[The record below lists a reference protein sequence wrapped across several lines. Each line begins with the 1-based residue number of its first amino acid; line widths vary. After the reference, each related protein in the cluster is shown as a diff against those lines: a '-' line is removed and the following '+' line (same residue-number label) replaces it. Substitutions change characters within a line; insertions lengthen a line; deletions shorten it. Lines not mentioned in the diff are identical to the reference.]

1 LIEQNILLIMQQG
14 YTITP
19 DGYEDQVTGQMVF
32 TDYKVVGSAPGEE
45 ARTNEVVE
53 HQGRFLD
60 NEDGSTTYVNEATDE
75 DYSNILSSYG
85 GEEVIADAEDWAQR
99 HFSQDE
105 IDYYNQVLE
114 RGDLN
119 EIQEAVDFVWNAY
132 QARNEDAEPA
142 QEEVASASEDE
153 QWVYDNVMNES
164 DYQKLINRGAE
175 VLDHETIR
183 LFNDVIDGGNR
194 EQIAN
199 AIRLLQQR
207 VNQN

>member
-1 LIEQNILLIMQQG
+1 MPQQG

-19 DGYEDQVTGQMVF
+19 DGYEDQITGQMVF
-32 TDYKVVGSAPGEE
+32 TDYNVVGSAPGEE
-45 ARTNEVVE
+45 ARTNEVQE
-53 HQGRFLD
+53 HQGRFED
-60 NEDGSTTYVNEATDE
+60 NEDGTTTYVNQATDE
-75 DYSNILSSYG
+75 DYNNILSSYG

-207 VNQN
+207 VNQD

>member
-1 LIEQNILLIMQQG
+1 MQQG

-53 HQGRFLD
+53 HQARFLD

-75 DYSNILSSYG
+75 DYNNILSSYG

-142 QEEVASASEDE
+142 QEEMASASEDE
-153 QWVYDNVMNES
+153 QWVYDNILNEK
-164 DYQKLINRGAE
+164 DYQALIEKGSQQ
-175 VLDHETIR
+175 LDHETIR

-194 EQIAN
+194 QQIAN
-199 AIRLLQQR
+199 AIRLLQRR
-207 VNQN
+207 VDGE

>member
-1 LIEQNILLIMQQG
+1 MPEQGM
-14 YTITP
+14 TVVP
-19 DGYEDQVTGQMVF
+19 DGYVSEETGEFIQ
-32 TDYKVVGSAPGEE
+32 TGHTITGSAAGEA
-45 ARTNEVVE
+45 ARVNEVYE
-53 HQGRFLD
+53 HQGRFVD
-60 NEDGSTTYVNEATDE
+60 QEDGTTSYVNEATDD
-75 DYSNILSSYG
+75 DYQNILSSYG

-99 HFSQDE
+99 HFSEDE
-105 IDYYNQVLE
+105 INYYNQVLE

-119 EIQEAVDFVWNAY
+119 EIQEAVDFVWQAY
-132 QARNEDAEPA
+132 NNRNEDAEPV
-142 QEEVASASEDE
+142 EDEVASASEDE

-164 DYQKLINRGAE
+164 DYQKLINRGAQ

>member
-1 LIEQNILLIMQQG
+1 MPEQGM
-14 YTITP
+14 TVVP
-19 DGYEDQVTGQMVF
+19 DGYVSEETGEFIQ
-32 TDYKVVGSAPGEE
+32 TGHTITGSAAGEA
-45 ARTNEVVE
+45 ARVNEVYE
-53 HQGRFLD
+53 HQGRFVD
-60 NEDGSTTYVNEATDE
+60 QEDGTTSYVNEATDD
-75 DYSNILSSYG
+75 DYQNILSSYG

-99 HFSQDE
+99 HFSEDE
-105 IDYYNQVLE
+105 INYYNQVLE

-119 EIQEAVDFVWNAY
+119 EIQEAVDFVWQAY
-132 QARNEDAEPA
+132 NNRNEDAEPV
-142 QEEVASASEDE
+142 EDEVASASEDE

-164 DYQKLINRGAE
+164 DYQKLINRGAQ

-194 EQIAN
+194 EHIAN